1 MPSPTNT
8 LLTLLNHLL
17 RFLLFLLNHH
27 LLRRR
32 TTTTLALPMPPPQQP
47 RCHYEVL
54 GLPQSCTADEIRS
67 AYKRLA
73 LQRHPD
79 KLVQSGLS
87 AEAATASFQELV
99 HAYEVLSDPKER
111 TWYDS
116 HRSKILF
123 SEANSAGNQPSPDLF
138 SFFSSNCYTDYSDS
152 KKGFYKVYGEVFDR
166 VYANEVNYVRK
177 LGLGIG
183 NVREAP
189 AMGDL
194 GSAEAQVN
202 AFYAYWLGF
211 GTVMD
216 FCWVDQYDAG
226 AGANRKSRRVMEEE
240 NRKSRRKAKRE
251 YNETV
256 RGLAEFVKKRDK
268 RVIDMMVRK
277 ERERER
283 RAEEEKERK
292 KALEREK
299 MERAR
304 AYEEPEWAR
313 VKEEELEGLRDGEEV
328 GGEGDEIEELYC
340 VACKKK
346 FKSEKQWK
354 NHEQSKKH
362 KEKVVELRESFA
374 DEDDK
379 EEVEETWQGEEEDDG
394 VAEHDKERDADYGG
408 EDDDFASVDNS
419 VDELEKK
426 IGDRF
431 VLEEVQ
437 GGGGDDD
444 ESDDAEEATG
454 GLDDEASILEA
465 MLSGRR
471 NRRSVASHHLPKVSE
486 MNGDAQSSSKET
498 EFMEYNNQKTS
509 KKSRRAKKGKGK
521 TSDGDAKG
529 ARTTGYTEGNVPDKE
544 HDGLDDPNA
553 STSGVNDEVELNAQR
568 SKKADKQVVERKG
581 AIKRDEDVKPRNSS
595 KGKKQKAKQKNSES
609 TCEKCGEEFE
619 SRNRLHKHIA
629 ETGHASLKSR

>member
-1 MPSPTNT
+1 MS
-8 LLTLLNHLL
+8 
-17 RFLLFLLNHH
+17 
-27 LLRRR
+27 
-32 TTTTLALPMPPPQQP
+32 PPPPQP

-87 AEAATASFQELV
+87 ADAATASFQELV

-123 SEANSAGNQPSPDLF
+123 SEANSAGNQPIPDLF

-152 KKGFYKVYGEVFDR
+152 KKGFYKVYGDVFDR

-183 NVREAP
+183 SVREAP

-202 AFYAYWLGF
+202 AFYGYWLGF

-240 NRKSRRKAKRE
+240 NRKLRRKAKRE

-277 ERERER
+277 EKEREK
-283 RAEEEKERK
+283 RAEEERERK

-313 VKEEELEGLRDGEEV
+313 VKEEELEGLRDGEEEV
-328 GGEGDEIEELYC
+328 GEGDEIEELYC

-362 KEKVVELRESFA
+362 KEKVAELRESFA
-374 DEDDK
+374 DEDEE
-379 EEVEETWQGEEEDDG
+379 EEVEDFGDVEKTGKGKEEDDG
-394 VAEHDKERDADYGG
+394 VAKHDKERDADHGG
-408 EDDDFASVDNS
+408 EDDDFASVENS
-419 VDELEKK
+419 VDEHEKK
-426 IGDRF
+426 IGDSF

-437 GGGGDDD
+437 GDDD
-444 ESDDAEEATG
+444 DDKSDDPEEVTD
-454 GLDDEASILEA
+454 GLDDEASVLEA

-486 MNGDAQSSSKET
+486 MNGDVQSSSKET
-498 EFMEYNNQKTS
+498 EFVEYNHQKTS
-509 KKSRRAKKGKGK
+509 RKSRRAQKGKGK
-521 TSDGDAKG
+521 TDGDAKG
-529 ARTTGYTEGNVPDKE
+529 AGTTGYTEGNVPDKE

-553 STSGVNDEVELNAQR
+553 STSGVNGEVELNAQR
-568 SKKADKQVVERKG
+568 SKKADKQAVDRKD